1 MGELARRVAV
11 AVVGIPLVV
20 GLVYLGELP
29 LALFLGVL
37 GGLGAWELFRMTRRL
52 GIEALDVPGI
62 AVAAAVP
69 LYAAL
74 DRLSLLQSPA
84 AIAAV
89 VLVALLGVTLG
100 ARGVEG
106 RPLETVAVTAFGAV
120 YAGGLLTFAYLLRH
134 HRFVTTPSAGMAL
147 VLFPVVLT
155 WASDIGAYFV
165 GRALGRA
172 KLMPSISPGKTRA
185 GAVGALAVT
194 MAAAVAYNT
203 LVLRPVAQLALTP
216 AMVVIFGGVVSVVAQ
231 VGDLFES
238 MLKRQAGVKD
248 SSHLLPGHG
257 GILDRLDSLYFVLPI
272 AYLVLNRLLVAA
284 PR

>member
-1 MGELARRVAV
+1 
-11 AVVGIPLVV
+11 
-20 GLVYLGELP
+20 
-29 LALFLGVL
+29 
-37 GGLGAWELFRMTRRL
+37 MTRRL

>member
-1 MGELARRVAV
+1 
-11 AVVGIPLVV
+11 
-20 GLVYLGELP
+20 
-29 LALFLGVL
+29 
-37 GGLGAWELFRMTRRL
+37 MTRRL

-89 VLVALLGVTLG
+89 VLVALLGVTLW